1 MLKKNIERYSRK
13 NNYKSKYTE
22 AQLLAALQV
31 VDDGNMSIRKA
42 AKRYGVPFT
51 TIRDRVAG
59 KTTSKVG
66 RPPVLTEDEEAI
78 ISEISSF
85 WRMGIS
91 PDNQGSHLT
100 DQELPGQQ
108 RRDDKVSFS
117 LNPNFSLY
125 LKQTVFKRLICKSR

>member
-66 RPPVLTEDEEAI
+66 RPPVLTEDEEAK
-78 ISEISSF
+78 ISE
-85 WRMGIS
+85 
-91 PDNQGSHLT
+91 
-100 DQELPGQQ
+100 
-108 RRDDKVSFS
+108 
-117 LNPNFSLY
+117 
-125 LKQTVFKRLICKSR
+125 RLAVN

>member
-78 ISEISSF
+78 ISERLAVFGAWGFPLTTKDLISL
-85 WRMGIS
+85 IKNYL
-91 PDNQGSHLT
+91 DNKGVTSRSVL
-100 DQELPGQQ
+100 
-108 RRDDKVSFS
+108 VSTQTFLCTKS
-117 LNPNFSLY
+117 KQC
-125 LKQTVFKRLICKSR
+125 LKD